1 MRATENLSGDRGRVY
16 KPPVGGNLG
25 GYVEGC
31 PEIPQ
36 EAADRAM
43 RAVAARAQGVD
54 DTRFLLET
62 RGLIEPSQPRRRP
75 RKGVPA

>member
-1 MRATENLSGDRGRVY
+1 MRATENLSGDRGREY

-31 PEIPQ
+31 PDIPPQ
-36 EAADRAM
+36 TAGRAM
-43 RAVAARAQGVD
+43 RAVAARARDVAD
-54 DTRFLLET
+54 ARMLLEVF
-62 RGLIEPSQPRRRP
+62 GLIDPSEPRKRP